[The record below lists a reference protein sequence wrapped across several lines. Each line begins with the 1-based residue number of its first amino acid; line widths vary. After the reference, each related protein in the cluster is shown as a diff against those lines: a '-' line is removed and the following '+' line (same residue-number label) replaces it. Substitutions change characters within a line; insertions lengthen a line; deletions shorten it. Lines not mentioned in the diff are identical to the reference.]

1 MSEERARREN
11 LHPLAFLRGVEF
23 AAVDPRKGL
32 LMAPA
37 LAVPRLLRR
46 CGLTLSEMDIVEVH
60 EAFGAQV
67 VCNLKAWEEGG
78 GEEAIGKIDP
88 ERLNPLGS
96 SIAVGHPF
104 AATGARIITTL
115 ANEMARR
122 DSRFGLIS
130 ICAAG
135 AMAGA
140 MILER
145 P

>member
-1 MSEERARREN
+1 
-11 LHPLAFLRGVEF
+11 
-23 AAVDPRKGL
+23 
-32 LMAPA
+32 
-37 LAVPRLLRR
+37 
-46 CGLTLSEMDIVEVH
+46 MDIVEVH

-78 GEEAIGKIDP
+78 EEEAIGKIDP

-122 DSRFGLIS
+122 DARFGLIS